1 MTDRGELAIEA
12 RNVTVS
18 ERGEMHPEI
27 EAGSYVVFTVR
38 DSGMGMSDEVLI
50 RVFDPFFTTKEIG
63 AGTGLGLSM
72 VYGFAKQSGG
82 HVAIDSEIGRGTEVR
97 LYLPRSETPARTVE
111 TEESGG
117 APRGSGES
125 VLVVEDEH
133 AVRKLVMRFLED
145 LGYSAVAVGDGEE
158 ALASL
163 DTIGP
168 LDLLLSDVVLPGK
181 LTGRDLVEAVEGR
194 RPGVKVLLMSGYAP
208 KELVNDGQLG
218 SSEALL
224 NKPFRKIELARKIR
238 SVLDSD

>member
-1 MTDRGELAIEA
+1 
-12 RNVTVS
+12 
-18 ERGEMHPEI
+18 
-27 EAGSYVVFTVR
+27 
-38 DSGMGMSDEVLI
+38 
-50 RVFDPFFTTKEIG
+50 
-63 AGTGLGLSM
+63 M
-72 VYGFAKQSGG
+72 VYSFAKQSGG

-133 AVRKLVMRFLED
+133 AVRKLVMTFLED

-208 KELVNDGQLG
+208 TELVNDGQLE